1 MSIIAGRKCFRMRKI
16 GEVLKDVWRSLVR
29 SFGEF
34 PVVALLGV
42 TFYVFYILNHLDVE
56 VLGRGFGEPLNV
68 FFPPI
73 AVLAFCL
80 QRLALRTGRLV
91 WMVLSWISYLLWIP
105 VWLFVDHPGGTET
118 VVVYLLAFIFLF
130 AVLPLRDNEKYA
142 RSLLHTLIKGTA
154 AVFVCL
160 IIEGLL
166 CAIIGSVQILFL
178 GGDIPDE
185 CYTYPV
191 TFINIVLM
199 PLLCCTFIS
208 EELMELR
215 GKRFIK
221 VIVEYLFSPALV
233 VYTLILIL
241 YIIKIL
247 FKWELPEGGVAY
259 LVGAF
264 VAIAL
269 LSRLLRELVEETGL
283 FDWFYRAFPYIA
295 VAPLVLLW
303 IGAFRR
309 VGEYGLTEAR
319 VFLLAG
325 AFLLTLFDLMLVSE
339 KTRSFALMSFILG
352 FFALI
357 LTFIPGMRAVDFGV
371 RSQRARLEKVLP
383 RLLVEGR
390 LPDEVPYVK
399 MLETP
404 ELEKDWETASG
415 AWNYLRDEMPR
426 EEFDSTFGVYGDMEF
441 ASWKL
446 ENERLRREKQLIG
459 SDELRISHRLSV
471 PVDVGPYTKL
481 MSEDNYYC
489 YEDASVVIF
498 YADAAREKELL
509 RCNIVETLD
518 AHSAANS
525 PSQSLSTSPL
535 SSSQS
540 LSPPTSASTAAAD
553 SAVLVYKN
561 DRYLAVFDYICDCRP
576 DTTAYLTFST
586 GRKTLFARP

>member
-1 MSIIAGRKCFRMRKI
+1 MGKI
-16 GEVLKDVWRSLVR
+16 GDVLKNVWRSLLR

-34 PVVALLGV
+34 PVVALLGI

-56 VLGRGFGEPLNV
+56 AFGRGFGEPLNLY
-68 FFPPI
+68 FPPI
-73 AVLAFCL
+73 AILAFCL
-80 QRLALRTGRLV
+80 QRLAVRTGRIV
-91 WMVLSWISYLLWIP
+91 WTVLSWISYLLWIP
-105 VWLFVDHPGGTET
+105 VWLFVDNPGETET
-118 VVVYLLAFIFLF
+118 VVIYLLAFIFFL
-130 AVLPLRDNEKYA
+130 AVLPLLDNEKYA
-142 RSLLHTLIKGTA
+142 RNLLHTLIKGAA

-178 GGDIPDE
+178 GGDIPEE

-199 PLLCCTFIS
+199 PLLCCTFIT
-208 EELMELR
+208 EDLMDLR

-221 VIVEYLFSPALV
+221 VIVEYLLSPALV

-269 LSRLLRELVEETGL
+269 LSRLLRELVAETGL
-283 FDWFYRAFPYIA
+283 FDWFYKVFPYVA
-295 VAPLVLLW
+295 LAPLTLLW

-325 AFLLTLFDLMLVSE
+325 AFLLTVFDLMLISE

-352 FFALI
+352 FFAAI
-357 LTFIPGMRAVDFGV
+357 LTFIPGVRAVDFGV
-371 RSQRARLEKVLP
+371 RSQRARLESVLP
-383 RLLVEGR
+383 RLLVDGR

-399 MLETP
+399 ILEAP

-415 AWNYLRDEMPR
+415 AWGYLREEMSR
-426 EEFDSTFGVYGDMEF
+426 DAFDAEFGAYGSMEF
-441 ASWKL
+441 SSWKL
-446 ENERLRREKQLIG
+446 DNERFRRENHLIG
-459 SDELRISHRLSV
+459 SDELRIVHRLGV
-471 PVDVGPYTKL
+471 PVDVRPYTKL
-481 MSEDNYYC
+481 MSEDNYHC

-498 YADAAREKELL
+498 YADSSREKELL

-518 AHSAANS
+518 AYRDA
-525 PSQSLSTSPL
+525 P
-535 SSSQS
+535 
-540 LSPPTSASTAAAD
+540 D

-561 DRYLAVFDYICDCRP
+561 DRYLAIFDCITDCRP

-586 GRKTLFARP
+586 ARKTLFIRP

>member
-1 MSIIAGRKCFRMRKI
+1 MGKI
-16 GEVLKDVWRSLVR
+16 GDVLKNVWRSLVR

-56 VLGRGFGEPLNV
+56 LFGRGFGEPLNL
-68 FFPPI
+68 FFPPL

-91 WMVLSWISYLLWIP
+91 WTILSWISFALWIP

-118 VVVYLLAFIFLF
+118 VVIYLLAFIFLF

-142 RSLLHTLIKGTA
+142 RNLLHTLIKGAA

-221 VIVEYLFSPALV
+221 VIVEYLLSPALV
-233 VYTLILIL
+233 VYMLILIL

-269 LSRLLRELVEETGL
+269 LSRLLRELVEEKGL
-283 FDWFYRAFPYIA
+283 FDWFYRAFPYVA
-295 VAPLVLLW
+295 LAPLILLW

-325 AFLLTLFDLMLVSE
+325 AFLLTLFDLMLVSD

-352 FFALI
+352 FFAVV
-357 LTFIPGMRAVDFGV
+357 LTFIPGVRAVDLGV
-371 RSQRARLEKVLP
+371 RSQRSRLEKVLP
-383 RLLVEGR
+383 RLLQDGR
-390 LPDEVPYVK
+390 LPDEVPYGKIV
-399 MLETP
+399 EAP
-404 ELEKDWETASG
+404 ELEKDWEAASG
-415 AWNYLRDEMPR
+415 AWNYLREEMPR
-426 EEFDSTFGVYGDMEF
+426 EEFDAEFGGYGSMEF

-446 ENERLRREKQLIG
+446 ENERLRREKHLID

-481 MSEDNYYC
+481 MSEENYYC
-489 YEDASVVIF
+489 YEDASVVVF

-509 RCNIVETLD
+509 RCKIVETLD
-518 AHSAANS
+518 ANSAANS
-525 PSQSLSTSPL
+525 PSQPL
-535 SSSQS
+535 TSSQCPS
-540 LSPPTSASTAAAD
+540 QLLSASPAAAD
-553 SAVLVYKN
+553 SVVLVYKN
-561 DRYLAVFDYICDCRP
+561 DRYLAVFDCITDYRP

-586 GRKTLFARP
+586 GRKTLFTRP

>member
-1 MSIIAGRKCFRMRKI
+1 MSKVA
-16 GEVLKDVWRSLVR
+16 EVLKKVWNSLVR

-42 TFYVFYILNHLDVE
+42 TFFVFYILDHMDVE
-56 VLGRGFGEPLNV
+56 AFGRGFGDPLNL
-68 FFPPI
+68 FFIPI

-80 QRLALRTGRLV
+80 QRLALRTRRPV
-91 WMVLSWISYLLWIP
+91 WTVLFWISYLLWVP
-105 VWLFVDHPGGTET
+105 VWLFVKKPGGTET
-118 VVVYLLAFIFLF
+118 VVVYLLALIFLF

-142 RSLLHTLIKGTA
+142 RNILHTVIKGAA

-191 TFINIVLM
+191 TFINIVIL

-208 EELMELR
+208 EDLMDLR
-215 GKRFIK
+215 GRRFIK
-221 VIVEYLFSPALV
+221 VIVEYLLSPALV
-233 VYTLILIL
+233 VYTLILYL
-241 YIIKIL
+241 YILKVL
-247 FKWELPEGGVAY
+247 FIWELPEGGVAY
-259 LVGAF
+259 LVGAY
-264 VAIAL
+264 VGIAL
-269 LSRLLRELVEETGL
+269 FSRLLRELVDDRGL
-283 FDWFYRAFPYIA
+283 FDWFYRAFPYVA
-295 VAPLVLLW
+295 LAPLALLW

-325 AFLLTLFDLMLVSE
+325 AFLLTLFDFMIVSE
-339 KTRSFALMSFILG
+339 RTRSFALMSLILG
-352 FFALI
+352 FLAVIF
-357 LTFIPGMRAVDFGV
+357 TFIPGVRAVDFGV

-383 RLLVEGR
+383 RLLQDGR

-399 MLETP
+399 ILETP
-404 ELEKDWETASG
+404 ELEKDWKTASG

-426 EEFDSTFGVYGDMEF
+426 EVFDSTFGVYGDMEF
-441 ASWKL
+441 ASWKFD
-446 ENERLRREKQLIG
+446 NERLRREKNLTD
-459 SDELRISHRLSV
+459 SDELRIVHRLGV

-481 MSEDNYYC
+481 MSGDNYYC

-518 AHSAANS
+518 ANSAANS
-525 PSQSLSTSPL
+525 PSQPL
-535 SSSQS
+535 TSSQCPS
-540 LSPPTSASTAAAD
+540 QLLSASPAAAD

-561 DRYLAVFDYICDCRP
+561 DRYLAVFDCITDCRP
-576 DTTAYLTFST
+576 DTTAFLTFST
-586 GRKTLFARP
+586 ARKTLFARP